1 MTIAMLGGA
10 MAGGD
15 VSVLLGD
22 VMEEETTGAGAFVP
36 VCLVDSSE
44 KRAFWDLDGK
54 HIQEITRTTLST
66 ASARRRRCSY
76 RSRKIGNKKKLHLKW
91 KCASPRITGRGDEGA
106 RIMPACACTRILFY
120 ELCVWQTNS
129 KSRLASLKERC
140 IP

>member
-54 HIQEITRTTLST
+54 HIQEITRMTLST
-66 ASARRRRCSY
+66 TSARRWRRSY
-76 RSRKIGNKKKLHLKW
+76 RSRGIGKK
-91 KCASPRITGRGDEGA
+91 
-106 RIMPACACTRILFY
+106 
-120 ELCVWQTNS
+120 
-129 KSRLASLKERC
+129 
-140 IP
+140 